1 MSILLESDANTPVQ
15 SHFDEL
21 TFRTTVVFLSVSLLS
36 LAWLFVI
43 DSVLAN
49 LLDHLQPCPDACLN
63 VYEPAEWSVVRWLT
77 AIVLGMLSALPLM
90 VHHFLRFAKP
100 GLLPGEYRALRRWTW
115 GGTAGVALLS
125 AGLLGWLFPW
135 AYDAGHRHHLSVN
148 LVAQYNAVDILLY
161 AVLSVWMLMLF
172 TFTWLSLV
180 FLGKG
185 GILNQQTAE
194 FWRWRIYGL
203 GTLLL
208 LLSVPEH
215 NTGLGLVLLLLYWS
229 SSELIGS
236 RWFTMVPSHFGISKT
251 RLDHEGRKRRILIA
265 DCSCLGANAHYGVN
279 PIEGYSM
286 MRFGGICS
294 SKTDRNQLMEHV
306 LSNRISDVIITG
318 CDTAPCPKRL
328 KNNFNTLGTSL
339 RGFDLMGLQNHRP
352 GMPLRPQLDVEMS
365 LVSLNDPFPEH
376 GMPQRLIHLMKEN
389 SILPEEILLR
399 ENGPLGWSSFERDDV
414 LLLRIEPES
423 KQWSPLAS
431 LLLAPA

>member
-21 TFRTTVVFLSVSLLS
+21 TFRTTVVFLSVAVLS

-77 AIVLGMLSALPLM
+77 AIVLGILSALPLV
-90 VHHFLRFAKP
+90 VHHFLQFAKP
-100 GLLPGEYRALRRWTW
+100 GLLPGEYRALRRWCW
-115 GGTAGVALLS
+115 GGTFGVALLS
-125 AGLLGWLFPW
+125 TGLLGWLFPW
-135 AYDAGHRHHLSVN
+135 VYDAGHQHHLSAN

-161 AVLSVWMLMLF
+161 AVLSVWMLMIF
-172 TFTWLSLV
+172 TFTWMSLV

-185 GILNQQTAE
+185 GLLNQQTAE

-215 NTGLGLVLLLLYWS
+215 STGFGLLLLLIYWS
-229 SSELIGS
+229 SSEAIGS
-236 RWFTMVPSHFGISKT
+236 RWLAMDPSHFGISKT

-279 PIEGYSM
+279 PIDGYSM
-286 MRFGGICS
+286 MRFAGICE
-294 SKTDRNQLMEHV
+294 SKTDRNRLMEHV
-306 LSNRISDVIITG
+306 LSNRISDVIVTG
-318 CDTAPCPKRL
+318 CDGVPCPKRL
-328 KNNFNTLGTSL
+328 KDNFNALGTSL

-352 GMPLRPQLDVEMS
+352 GIPLRPQLDFELS

-376 GMPQRLIHLMKEN
+376 GMPRRLIHLMKEN
-389 SILPEEILLR
+389 SILPQEILLR
-399 ENGPLGWSSFERDDV
+399 EDGPLGWSTFAKDET
-414 LLLRIEPES
+414 LLLRIEAES
-423 KQWSPLAS
+423 KQWSPLTR
-431 LLLAPA
+431 LLLDTA